1 MARTTEQM
9 PARAGRF
16 WRMLIGDE
24 ANGGLP
30 DDVIDL
36 RSGPRPSFGSGRPDL
51 QELEYRVQRLESG
64 VRLIADTLKAVGTQ
78 LTDAVRNLQAD
89 SRERDHVAR
98 AETQQMMWEA
108 IAPLS
113 EAVGHLTEAVRTLPL
128 VVSSST
134 ERILH
139 HVAQPEVPHLEDA
152 IGALPEVPA
161 DGAVEPTAV
170 TVGDVTVTGLS
181 DDDARAAEAAVAA
194 ELAAR
199 MAEEH
204 RLLPVDPPPPVSLAS
219 AGDLPVVPFELEPL
233 VEGGEIPGQRA
244 LDGVGGDDADWF
256 WGPSG
261 APNA

>member
-1 MARTTEQM
+1 
-9 PARAGRF
+9 
-16 WRMLIGDE
+16 MLIGDE
-24 ANGGLP
+24 ATGAMPEG
-30 DDVIDL
+30 VIDL
-36 RSGPRPSFGSGRPDL
+36 RPGPGPGGADL
-51 QELEYRVQRLESG
+51 GELEFRIQRLESG

-89 SRERDHVAR
+89 SRERDRVAR

-134 ERILH
+134 ERLLH
-139 HVAQPEVPHLEDA
+139 QVTHPEFP
-152 IGALPEVPA
+152 LPEEATGQEPPDPA
-161 DGAVEPTAV
+161 ADARAV
-170 TVGDVTVTGLS
+170 TVEDVTVSDLS
-181 DDDARAAEAAVAA
+181 DEDARVAEAAVAQ
-194 ELAAR
+194 EVAAR

-219 AGDLPVVPFELEPL
+219 AGELPVVPFDLEPL
-233 VEGGEIPGQRA
+233 AEGGEIPGQRS
-244 LDGVGGDDADWF
+244 LGGVAEEDDDWF

-261 APNA
+261 APNS